1 MIVETRK
8 ALDGRAI
15 GLMLILC
22 QIWGFQQV
30 VLKATAPDMA
40 PLLQIALRSGV
51 AALLVGGLLLW
62 RGQRIAVQAGAWRPG
77 LLAGG
82 LFAVEFLLVGE
93 GLRHTTASHLVVF
106 LYTAPIFVAIGLHGL
121 RPAERLGA
129 MRWLGILL
137 AFAGIV
143 VTFWGRRPAAAAGA
157 SPATLWGDGLALL
170 AGMAWAATTLVV
182 RCSRLA
188 RISATETLLY
198 QLVVGF
204 VLLLAAAVGLGQTD
218 IRPTPLLWG
227 SLLFQPLV
235 VSFASYLAWFWLL
248 RHYWASRLGVFSFLT
263 PLFGIAFGVG
273 LLDEPVETNFLVGAL
288 LVLIGVVL
296 VSGDDGWNALRGWLA
311 RSGDHARAVAP
322 HGDAPNAGYP
332 VAAADCRSRRTHP
345 RAASQRRSAGRNRR
359 PSSE

>member
-1 MIVETRK
+1 METRK
-8 ALDGRAI
+8 DLDGRAI

-30 VLKATAPDMA
+30 VLKATALEMA

-51 AALLVGGLLLW
+51 AALLVGGLVLW
-62 RGQRIAVQAGAWRPG
+62 RGPRIAVEAGTWRPG
-77 LLAGG
+77 LLAGV

-106 LYTAPIFVAIGLHGL
+106 LYTAPIFVALGLHWL

-129 MRWLGILL
+129 LRWLGILL

-143 VTFWGRRPAAAAGA
+143 VTFWGCNPEVA
-157 SPATLWGDGLALL
+157 SGNPTAMLWGDGLALL

-188 RISATETLLY
+188 RVSATETLLY

-204 VLLLAAAVGLGQTD
+204 VLLLAAAVALGQTG

-227 SLLFQPLV
+227 SLLFQSLV

-273 LLDEPVETNFLVGAL
+273 LLDEPLEASFLVGAI
-288 LVLIGVVL
+288 LVLAGVIL
-296 VSGDDGWNALRGWLA
+296 VSGDDGWKALRG
-311 RSGDHARAVAP
+311 RVIR
-322 HGDAPNAGYP
+322 P
-332 VAAADCRSRRTHP
+332 VE
-345 RAASQRRSAGRNRR
+345 SA
-359 PSSE
+359 

>member
-1 MIVETRK
+1 METRK
-8 ALDGRAI
+8 DLDGRAI

-30 VLKATAPDMA
+30 VLKATALEMA

-51 AALLVGGLLLW
+51 AALLVGGLVLW
-62 RGQRIAVQAGAWRPG
+62 RGPRIAIEAGTWRPG
-77 LLAGG
+77 LLAGV

-106 LYTAPIFVAIGLHGL
+106 LYTAPIFVALGLHWL

-129 MRWLGILL
+129 LRWLGILL

-143 VTFWGRRPAAAAGA
+143 VTFWGRSPEVA
-157 SPATLWGDGLALL
+157 SGNPTAMLWGDSLALL

-188 RISATETLLY
+188 RASATETLLY

-204 VLLLAAAVGLGQTD
+204 ALLLAAAVALDQTG

-227 SLLFQPLV
+227 SLLFQSLV
-235 VSFASYLAWFWLL
+235 VSCASYLAWFWLL

-273 LLDEPVETNFLVGAL
+273 LLDEPVEASFLVGAI
-288 LVLIGVVL
+288 LVLAGVVL
-296 VSGDDGWNALRGWLA
+296 VSGDEGWNALRSWLA
-311 RSGDHARAVAP
+311 RPGDNARAVAP
-322 HGDAPNAGYP
+322 RGNVPNVGDP
-332 VAAADCRSRRTHP
+332 AAATDYRSSRTHP
-345 RAASQRRSAGRNRR
+345 RVASPRRSAGRNRR

>member
-1 MIVETRK
+1 METRK

-30 VLKATAPDMA
+30 VLKATAPEMA

-51 AALLVGGLLLW
+51 AALLVGGLVLW
-62 RGQRIAVQAGAWRPG
+62 RGQRIAIGAGTWRPG
-77 LLAGG
+77 LLAGV

-106 LYTAPIFVAIGLHGL
+106 LYTAPIFVALGLHWL

-129 MRWLGILL
+129 LRWLGILL
-137 AFAGIV
+137 AFTGIV
-143 VTFWGRRPAAAAGA
+143 LTFWGRRPVAAAGA
-157 SPATLWGDGLALL
+157 SPTTLWGDGLALL

-188 RISATETLLY
+188 RVSATETLLY

-204 VLLLAAAVGLGQTD
+204 VLLLAAAVGLGQTA

-227 SLLFQPLV
+227 SLLFQSLV
-235 VSFASYLAWFWLL
+235 VAFASYLAWFWLL

-263 PLFGIAFGVG
+263 PLFGITFGVG
-273 LLDEPVETNFLVGAL
+273 LLDEPVEASFLVGAI
-288 LVLIGVVL
+288 LVLAGVVL
-296 VSGDDGWNALRGWLA
+296 VSGDDGWNALRGRLV
-311 RSGDHARAVAP
+311 RPGDNARAVAP
-322 HGDAPNAGYP
+322 RGDVPNAGYP
-332 VAAADCRSRRTHP
+332 VAATDRRSSRTHP
-345 RAASQRRSAGRNRR
+345 RAASQRRSAGRNRW

>member
-1 MIVETRK
+1 
-8 ALDGRAI
+8 
-15 GLMLILC
+15 
-22 QIWGFQQV
+22 
-30 VLKATAPDMA
+30 
-40 PLLQIALRSGV
+40 
-51 AALLVGGLLLW
+51 
-62 RGQRIAVQAGAWRPG
+62 
-77 LLAGG
+77 
-82 LFAVEFLLVGE
+82 VGE

-106 LYTAPIFVAIGLHGL
+106 LYTAPIFVALGLHGL

-129 MRWLGILL
+129 LRWLGILL

-143 VTFWGRRPAAAAGA
+143 VTFWGRSPEVA
-157 SPATLWGDGLALL
+157 SGNPTAMLWGDGLALL

-188 RISATETLLY
+188 QVSATETLLY

-204 VLLLAAAVGLGQTD
+204 VLLLAAAVASDQTG

-227 SLLFQPLV
+227 SLLFQSLV

-273 LLDEPVETNFLVGAL
+273 LLDEPVETSFLIGAL
-288 LVLIGVVL
+288 LVLAGVVL
-296 VSGDDGWNALRGWLA
+296 VSGDDGWNALRSWLA
-311 RSGDHARAVAP
+311 RPGDNARAVASR
-322 HGDAPNAGYP
+322 GDAPNAGYP
-332 VAAADCRSRRTHP
+332 VAATDCRSRRTHP
-345 RAASQRRSAGRNRR
+345 RVASLRRSAGRNRR